1 MFLLNNQTNLV
12 QMSMKGLT
20 GTPTAGGTSKAAVT
34 SLDPSGSITTAS
46 PYIQN
51 CSSVNAN
58 ATGIQI
64 DGNYIVQVTN
74 QFLQMTLHKLTQTV
88 KVFTQLAVVVV
99 RWFQSLLTIVQIIL
113 CRIRWI
119 Y

>member
-1 MFLLNNQTNLV
+1 
-12 QMSMKGLT
+12 MKGLT
-20 GTPTAGGTSKAAVT
+20 GTPTAGATGKAAVV
-34 SLDPSGSITTAS
+34 SLDPSGAISTAS

-51 CSSVNAN
+51 CTSSNSN

-64 DGNYIVQVTN
+64 DGYYIVQVTN

-99 RWFQSLLTIVQIIL
+99 RWFPSLHTTMQFHSTQNPVDLLEV
-113 CRIRWI
+113 
-119 Y
+119 